1 VEKNEK
7 DEIMNAV
14 GETANQNVLILDSI
28 QNLRNAMLES
38 HQATNARFENIEQQ
52 IADMKSNHPVDIPRN
67 PLPTLTNEEKRE
79 QALTVTKSIKVQA
92 ESSKVIA
99 NTVRILPY
107 VTALGMILAALVAGV
122 VQYVAQHGH

>member
-1 VEKNEK
+1 VVKDEK
-7 DEIMNAV
+7 DEIMKAV
-14 GETANQNVLILDSI
+14 EETANQNVLILDSI

-38 HQATNARFENIEQQ
+38 HQATNTRFENIEQQ

-67 PLPTLTNEEKRE
+67 PLPTFTNEEKRE
-79 QALTVTKSIKVQA
+79 QALAVTKSINVQA

-107 VTALGMILAALVAGV
+107 ITAFGMILAALVAGV
-122 VQYVAQHGH
+122 MQYVAQHGH